1 MITLRKAAE
10 RGHANHGWLDTYH
23 SFSFADY
30 YDPEHMGYASLRV
43 INEDRVAPGEGF
55 PTHGH
60 RDMEIITYV
69 LEGALQ
75 HKDSM
80 GNGDAQGRASAKGSA
95 SVAGGRMP
103 GATSVIRPGDVQR
116 MSAGTGIT
124 HSEYNASESEL
135 VHLLQIW
142 IIPDKTG
149 VVPSYEQKYFA
160 PDEKQHRLCLI
171 ASPDGRDA
179 SVRIQQDGYVY
190 AGVFDG
196 NDTITHKLLQGRK
209 AYLHVA
215 RGTLSVNGKKVAA
228 GDGVM
233 LEDEPEVRLSGAAQ
247 AEVLLFDLR

>member
-1 MITLRKAAE
+1 MISLRKAAE
-10 RGHANHGWLDTYH
+10 RGHAHHGWLDTYH

-30 YDPEHMGYASLRV
+30 YDPDHMGFASLRV
-43 INEDRVAPGEGF
+43 INEDRVAPGGGF

-80 GNGDAQGRASAKGSA
+80 GNG
-95 SVAGGRMP
+95 
-103 GATSVIRPGDVQR
+103 SVIRPGDVQR

-124 HSEYNASESEL
+124 HSEANASEGEF

-160 PDEKQHRLCLI
+160 PDEKQHQLRLI
-171 ASPDGRDA
+171 ASPDGRDG
-179 SVRIQQDGYVY
+179 SVRMEHDGFVY
-190 AGVFDG
+190 AS
-196 NDTITHKLLQGRK
+196 LLDQDDMLQLPLAPGRK
-209 AYLHVA
+209 AYVQVA
-215 RGTLSVNGKKVAA
+215 RGALSVNSKNVNA

-233 LEDEPEVRLSGAAQ
+233 LEDEHEVRLSDAKQ
-247 AEVLLFDLR
+247 AEVLLFDLK

>member
-1 MITLRKAAE
+1 MISLRKAAE
-10 RGHANHGWLDTYH
+10 RGHAHHGWLDTYH

-30 YDPEHMGYASLRV
+30 YDPDHMGFASLRV
-43 INEDRVAPGEGF
+43 INEDRLAPGGGF

-80 GNGDAQGRASAKGSA
+80 GNG
-95 SVAGGRMP
+95 
-103 GATSVIRPGDVQR
+103 SVIRPGDVQR

-124 HSEYNASESEL
+124 HSEANASEGEF

-160 PDEKQHRLCLI
+160 PDEKQHQLRLI
-171 ASPDGRDA
+171 ASPDGRDG
-179 SVRIQQDGYVY
+179 SVRMEHDGFVY
-190 AGVFDG
+190 AS
-196 NDTITHKLLQGRK
+196 LLDQDDMLQLPLAPGRK
-209 AYLHVA
+209 AYVQVA
-215 RGTLSVNGKKVAA
+215 RGALSVNSKNVNA

-233 LEDEPEVRLSGAAQ
+233 LEDEHEVRLSDAQQ
-247 AEVLLFDLR
+247 AEVLLFDLT